1 MRGTCSILIGSNQM
15 GCAVAQAD
23 GGGPF
28 SAEASIN
35 VEFMVDKVAV
45 GQSFIRAI
53 RFALSIL
60 FQ

>member
-1 MRGTCSILIGSNQM
+1 M

>member
-1 MRGTCSILIGSNQM
+1 M
-15 GCAVAQAD
+15 AQVD
-23 GGGPF
+23 TGGPF

-35 VEFMVDKVAV
+35 TGFVVDKVAV
-45 GQSFIRAI
+45 GQFFIRVI